1 MTRFQFVLL
10 RIVPGL
16 ALVAACVAPAFAQK
30 RARFVEVQVEQ
41 AVQQAEDVD
50 VVDEVVAQPVFEW
63 GDANFEQWMYQDL
76 QNAAGARARLDSQL
90 TMRLDELTVSC
101 ELTEAQRQKLQLA
114 GRGDIKRFF
123 DRVEELRRKFQTVRT
138 DQNRIGEIVQAMQP
152 LQMTLRAGVFNENS
166 LFAKAV
172 RTTLSSEQSQRSES
186 SERERRRFRYQ
197 AEIEKLVSKLDDDLA
212 MVAEER
218 QQFVELLLAETRPP
232 ANFSQYDG
240 FVALAQAAHI
250 PDEKLKNVFDATQ
263 LKLLKKHFEQAKGI
277 EPFLKANGFHPDS
290 PPGAGAGAGAAGIAP
305 AMMAP
310 MMMPGGGRRVRVIQG
325 F

>member
-1 MTRFQFVLL
+1 MARFQNIIV
-10 RIVPGL
+10 RIVPAL
-16 ALVAACVAPAFAQK
+16 ALAAVCVSPAFAQVR
-30 RARFVEVQVEQ
+30 RARIAEPVEAADE
-41 AVQQAEDVD
+41 AE

-90 TMRLDELTVSC
+90 TMRLDELAVSC
-101 ELTEAQRQKLQLA
+101 ELTETQRQKLQLA

-152 LQMTLRAGVFNENS
+152 LQMTLRAGVFTESS
-166 LFAKAV
+166 LFAKAL
-172 RTTLSSEQSQRSES
+172 RTTLTSEQSARSES

-212 MVAEER
+212 MIAEER
-218 QQFVELLLAETRPP
+218 QQFVQLLLAETRPP

-240 FVALAQAAHI
+240 FVALVQAARI
-250 PDEKLKNVFDATQ
+250 PEEKLKPLFDATQ
-263 LKLLKKHFEQAKGI
+263 LKLLKKYFEQAKGI
-277 EPFLKANGFHPDS
+277 EPFLKANGFHPDA
-290 PPGAGAGAGAAGIAP
+290 PPGAGAGAAGMMP
-305 AMMAP
+305 GMMAP
-310 MMMPGGGRRVRVIQG
+310 GMMPAAPMMPAARRVRVLQG